1 MTHPNKTRGDKAE
14 REAAALLTNLL
25 GVTVRRKLGAG
36 RTDAA
41 GGDTGDLEGVPE
53 HAIQVANWGDLARA
67 LRVKPAAA
75 AEQAER
81 AGMRH
86 GVALIRLRGGDFR
99 VCMTPLEWTRYL
111 CRIGT
116 AEAELAG
123 LEAAIRRVNAGSL
136 LPCDFPP
143 GCAP

>member
-41 GGDTGDLEGVPE
+41 GGDTGDLEGVPD

-81 AGMRH
+81 AGVRH

-99 VCMTPLEWTRYL
+99 VCMTPLQWAGYL
-111 CRIGT
+111 LRMQK
-116 AEAELAG
+116 AEAV
-123 LEAAIRRVNAGSL
+123 IRRMNAGSL
-136 LPCDFPP
+136 LPCDPP
-143 GCAP
+143 SGCEL

>member
-1 MTHPNKTRGDKAE
+1 MAHPNKTRGDKAE

-53 HAIQVANWGDLARA
+53 HAIQVASWGDLAAA
-67 LRVKPAAA
+67 LRLKPAAA

-81 AGMRH
+81 AGVRH

-99 VCMTPLEWTRYL
+99 IAMTPLQWASYVLRMQA
-111 CRIGT
+111 
-116 AEAELAG
+116 AEARLASF
-123 LEAAIRRVNAGSL
+123 EAAVTRANDWRVP
-136 LPCDFPP
+136 LPPVPP
-143 GCAP
+143 Q